1 MATPQPETKDNG
13 QPLVQPQLLQIDGQ
27 VEKYDTQIQGG
38 DAEDNVNRDGNGEA
52 EGGTGAKT
60 GGQPREEEKTKNKRR
75 AAVTLEHERGKSIFP
90 VSRVQRIMKAD
101 KVRT

>member
-1 MATPQPETKDNG
+1 MATPQPDTKDNG
-13 QPLVQPQLLQIDGQ
+13 AVQPQPLQLDGQ
-27 VEKYDTQIQGG
+27 VEKYDAQIQGG
-38 DAEDNVNRDGNGEA
+38 GVEDNVNRDGGGEA
-52 EGGTGAKT
+52 EGGSGAKT

-101 KVRT
+101 RVRT